1 MRRPPYD
8 CNLDER
14 KLHVFL
20 DGAKACLC
28 CLRTDLTM
36 QRCKHRPQA
45 EVKVAQGNNEAGKT
59 VK

>member
-8 CNLDER
+8 CELDER

-20 DGAKACLC
+20 DGRLTCEC
-28 CLRTDLTM
+28 CRRVNPDL

-45 EVKVAQGNNEAGKT
+45 DVRAGDNKEVKHGDES
-59 VK
+59 